1 MVWSKVFQFININRA
16 SVAEDNSKVVAV
28 VSSAN
33 SANMEMFIN
42 AVVMSGLGFFSTV
55 AGLMASGL
63 VTEPMNACFAAG
75 ISAGTQFFMSLA
87 VQRGLK
93 PKVAA

>member
-1 MVWSKVFQFININRA
+1 MPWSQVFQFIKINRA

-33 SANMEMFIN
+33 SANMEMLIN
-42 AVVMSGLGFFSTV
+42 SAVMAGLGFFSTV
-55 AGLMASGL
+55 TGLMATGL
-63 VTEPMNACFAAG
+63 VTEPTVACFAAG

-93 PKVAA
+93 PKVSA

>member
-1 MVWSKVFQFININRA
+1 MWRKVFQFVNINKA

-33 SANMEMFIN
+33 SANMDMLIN
-42 AVVMSGLGFFSTV
+42 AAVMSGLGFFSTV
-55 AGLMASGL
+55 AGLMATGL
-63 VTEPMNACFAAG
+63 VTEPGVACFAAG

-93 PKVAA
+93 PRGT